1 MTVNS
6 KGFIDGLT
14 DAREDRTPEHSASAY
29 RFPLTAPVEEQEA
42 YNLGYYE
49 AKRAYAAAAKLEI
62 KFRAREAALHSP
74 AGWVEI

>member
-1 MTVNS
+1 MSANS

-14 DAREDRTPEHSASAY
+14 DAREDRTPEHSLSAY
-29 RFPLTAPVEEQEA
+29 KFPLAAPVAEQEA

-49 AKRAYAAAAKLEI
+49 AKRAYAAASALEI